1 MVPYRP
7 AGANRV
13 KLHLETGNKT
23 HNRIRAYSPGQ
34 FVINQATYHCSLIV
48 TPERI
53 ITDWP
58 PTRFEELSAADL
70 TTLIALDPELIVLG
84 TGPRLRFPTPAHTQ
98 PMVEAN
104 IGFEVMD
111 TAAACRTYNILMG
124 EGRKVA
130 AGLILLPK

>member
-1 MVPYRP
+1 M
-7 AGANRV
+7 
-13 KLHLETGNKT
+13 KLHLETGSKT

-48 TPERI
+48 TPEHI

-70 TTLIALDPELIVLG
+70 TTLITLDPELIVLG
-84 TGPRLRFPTPAHTQ
+84 TGPRLRFPAPAHTQ

-130 AGLILLPK
+130 AGLILLPE